1 MLALGLLAS
10 TASAASFSY
19 DAGTRELTLTGGAG
33 ETIHIETTD
42 PGQYGISATLNGN
55 TVQWSGTNLTG
66 ILAWTAGAQH
76 GLNVLSASSGQGN
89 SVPLSAIRVV
99 DDTGQVTVSIAG
111 GRNAD
116 THQTQP
122 YLDPLAVVLNNADS
136 EVRIERWNGEPI
148 SFGSTTL
155 NVTAPR
161 IIMMHSI
168 EAADTVWLRSTIW
181 PIFLGD
187 DGSGRTVKSITAT
200 TRVLTSAIDGN
211 GMDLTVNGPWRT
223 DGVSLAHDIRANSTV
238 AATGGLSASNLIAL
252 GDLAVT
258 SPAYPPL
265 AITAPTIILQ
275 GSVHQQVGCADAEIT
290 GCSLDAAGGPGATG
304 AGLKLDGE
312 VSALGPWSNMG
323 TIEVTGETH
332 LAADISDVSNLAFGD
347 TAYLSGTATRSIQ
360 ADNITARE
368 GIEAEPNCVGGA
380 VSNQAICNAGIA
392 SVPVRT
398 SNLVVDGA
406 FSTKGT
412 TNMPGD
418 ITLKGITSVLSGS
431 PSTTAS
437 LHAGGT
443 LDIAG
448 GLSVLP
454 TSSASLT
461 GATTIL
467 AGMPPTNGV
476 GSIDAADACEGGPVT
491 VTGDLRV
498 TAPIECVGSLTTVLG
513 NVTLGA
519 DVTSDSY
526 QLYTG
531 PTNIALGA
539 GSIRL
544 RSESGALVNFP
555 EGGVSASW
563 SAAAGDIASYTATA
577 QPSGASCTWTSGPLT
592 CALGAVPSASDM
604 QFSVTSTPRPAST
617 PSKAPTAATDGPL
630 PTGRTSR
637 RTVARGSRTPLTRLI
652 VPPASRGKRT
662 WSETGPC
669 TIRSGRLVAPRRA
682 STCKIAL
689 RVAKYRTT
697 PAWTG
702 RATVTIK

>member
-1 MLALGLLAS
+1 
-10 TASAASFSY
+10 
-19 DAGTRELTLTGGAG
+19 
-33 ETIHIETTD
+33 
-42 PGQYGISATLNGN
+42 
-55 TVQWSGTNLTG
+55 
-66 ILAWTAGAQH
+66 
-76 GLNVLSASSGQGN
+76 
-89 SVPLSAIRVV
+89 
-99 DDTGQVTVSIAG
+99 
-111 GRNAD
+111 
-116 THQTQP
+116 
-122 YLDPLAVVLNNADS
+122 
-136 EVRIERWNGEPI
+136 
-148 SFGSTTL
+148 
-155 NVTAPR
+155 
-161 IIMMHSI
+161 
-168 EAADTVWLRSTIW
+168 
-181 PIFLGD
+181 
-187 DGSGRTVKSITAT
+187 
-200 TRVLTSAIDGN
+200 
-211 GMDLTVNGPWRT
+211 
-223 DGVSLAHDIRANSTV
+223 
-238 AATGGLSASNLIAL
+238 
-252 GDLAVT
+252 
-258 SPAYPPL
+258 
-265 AITAPTIILQ
+265 
-275 GSVHQQVGCADAEIT
+275 
-290 GCSLDAAGGPGATG
+290 
-304 AGLKLDGE
+304 
-312 VSALGPWSNMG
+312 MG
-323 TIEVTGETH
+323 TIEVTGKTH
-332 LAADISDVSNLAFGD
+332 LAADISDVWDLAFDD
-347 TAYLSGTATRSIQ
+347 TAYLSGAATRSIQ
-360 ADNITARE
+360 ADIITARQ

-380 VSNQAICNAGIA
+380 VSNQAICNTGIA

-398 SNLVVDGA
+398 SNLMVDGA
-406 FSTKGT
+406 FITKGT
-412 TNMPGD
+412 TYVPGD

-519 DVTSDSY
+519 DVTSDGY

-544 RSESGALVNFP
+544 RSASGALVNFP

-563 SAAAGDIASYTATA
+563 SAAAGDVASYTATA
-577 QPSGASCTWTSGPLT
+577 QPSGVSCTWTSGPLT

-604 QFSVTSTPRPAST
+604 QFKVTSTPRPAST
-617 PSKAPTAATDGPL
+617 PPSAPTAATDGPL
-630 PTGRTSR
+630 PTGHTSR

-669 TIRSGRLVAPRRA
+669 TIRSGRLVAPTRA
-682 STCKIAL
+682 GTCKIAL

>member
-1 MLALGLLAS
+1 MPRPLRTLLVGFALLVAGVLAS
-10 TASAASFSY
+10 SASAASFSY
-19 DAGTRELTLTGGAG
+19 DSATHALQLTGAAG
-33 ETIHIETTD
+33 ETIGLETTGAGEYLASGTLGGPTSAWIGTNRAGLYAD
-42 PGQYGISATLNGN
+42 PTPSATYGLSIDAN
-55 TVQWSGTNLTG
+55 TVPLDRIEILDDTG
-66 ILAWTAGAQH
+66 PITVSVAG
-76 GLNVLSASSGQGN
+76 GLDPYITPVSVALNNVLSTARIDRSSG
-89 SVPLSAIRVV
+89 S
-99 DDTGQVTVSIAG
+99 
-111 GRNAD
+111 
-116 THQTQP
+116 
-122 YLDPLAVVLNNADS
+122 
-136 EVRIERWNGEPI
+136 PI
-148 SFGSTTL
+148 SFGTTWL
-155 NVTAPR
+155 AVVAPR
-161 IIMMHSI
+161 I
-168 EAADTVWLRSTIW
+168 TVMN
-181 PIFLGD
+181 
-187 DGSGRTVKSITAT
+187 SITAAE
-200 TRVLTSAIDGN
+200 AISLEATAPILLGN
-211 GMDLTVNGPWRT
+211 GGSEPSSKSLTATTLVATTPINGNGKDLTVNGRWST
-223 DGVSLAHDIRANSTV
+223 GGVSGARTIRAESAVRLGGNLT
-238 AATGGLSASNLIAL
+238 ATESIAL
-252 GDLAVT
+252 GDLGVDGPT
-258 SPAYPPL
+258 YPPL
-265 AITAPTIILQ
+265 TITSPSILLF
-275 GSVHQQVGCADAEIT
+275 GSLHQQVGCASTEIS
-290 GCSLDAAGGPGATG
+290 CRSLGATG
-304 AGLKLDGE
+304 PGTGAGVKFDGA
-312 VSALGPWSNMG
+312 VSAYGPWTNMG
-323 TIEVTGETH
+323 IIEVTGETH
-332 LAADISDVSNLAFGD
+332 LAADISDVWYLTFGD
-347 TAYLSGTATRSIQ
+347 TVYLSGATTRSIQ
-360 ADNITARE
+360 ADNITAGD

-380 VSNQAICNAGIA
+380 VSNQAICNTGIA
-392 SVPVRT
+392 SLPVRT

-412 TNMPGD
+412 TYMPGD
-418 ITLKGITSVLSGS
+418 ITLKGITSVLSGRS
-431 PSTTAS
+431 STTAS
-437 LHAGGT
+437 LNAGGT

-454 TSSASLT
+454 TSSAFLT

-476 GSIDAADACEGGPVT
+476 GSIDVADACEGGPVT

-577 QPSGASCTWTSGPLT
+577 QPSGTSCTWTSGPLT

-617 PSKAPTAATDGPL
+617 PPSAPTAATDGPL
-630 PTGRTSR
+630 PTGHTSR

-669 TIRSGRLVAPRRA
+669 TIRSGRLVAPTRA
-682 STCKIAL
+682 GTCKIAL

-702 RATVTIK
+702 RATVTIR